1 MIPPICVKYKV
12 EHWIKIS
19 SAFYFAERMVRLVR
33 NTMNFVDLCRGEFG
47 RKVAYTGVDRITP
60 QNVVKVVSDTIG
72 IHNRN
77 RTLIDYLYRYMKGDQ
92 PILYRNKIVRPEVN
106 NRVVENHAF
115 ETVKFKAGQICG
127 EPIQYVCK
135 KKNADEK
142 INEQVDLLNDYLDE
156 ANADARNIQRAIY
169 QSATGTSYK
178 AILKEEDW
186 TKNGDLPPFRIF
198 IPYPGDCYIVYSHRN
213 GKPMLSV
220 QILKDEDEQQ
230 YYLCYSK
237 NQFFEIKNGKVTNY
251 GINGFGGIPI
261 VECPN
266 NHDRLSDVEIA
277 ITLFDA
283 INKYQSDRLN
293 GVEQFV
299 QAFMKFK
306 NCEIDENEFLKMVK
320 LGAISVKDTGNG
332 CQSDVELMTAEL
344 NQSESQVA
352 KDDIYNNMLIVEAMP
367 NRQSNSGGDT
377 GNAVYL
383 RNGWDF
389 AERDAKLVEAFTK
402 EAEKESAR
410 IILNIIRGTSN
421 DVNISTRDFD
431 VKITR
436 NPTDNMLVK
445 AQALDYLFKNKIHPL
460 IALITCGLFSDPQ
473 KVYEMSLPYLG
484 TIYPELADP
493 EAEMQKAQ
501 QLLDGKFQNPS
512 KTEPMANSSS
522 NEE

>member
-1 MIPPICVKYKV
+1 MGRN
-12 EHWIKIS
+12 KI
-19 SAFYFAERMVRLVR
+19 
-33 NTMNFVDLCRGEFG
+33 NFVDLCQGEFG
-47 RKVAYTGVDRITP
+47 RKIAYTGVDQITP
-60 QNVVKVVSDTIG
+60 QNVAQVLSDTIG

-77 RTLIDYLYRYMKGDQ
+77 RTLIDYLYRYYKGDQ
-92 PILYRNKIVRPEVN
+92 PILYREKLVRPEVN
-106 NRVVENHAF
+106 NKVVENHAL
-115 ETVKFKAGQICG
+115 ETVKFKAGQIYG

-135 KKNADEK
+135 KKKASEK
-142 INEQVDLLNDYLDE
+142 INEQVDRLNDYLDE
-156 ANADARNIQRAIY
+156 ANADARNIQLGIY
-169 QSATGTSYK
+169 QSAVGTAYK
-178 AILKEEDW
+178 AILREDEW
-186 TKNGDLPPFRIF
+186 TKDGDLPPFRIF
-198 IPYPGDCYIVYSHRN
+198 IPSPQDVYIVYSSVT
-213 GKPMLSV
+213 GKPVLSV
-220 QILKDEDEQQ
+220 QILKDENNQQ
-230 YYLCYSK
+230 YYQCYSSRQYFK
-237 NQFFEIKNGKVTNY
+237 IQNGAVTES

-261 VECPN
+261 IEYPN
-266 NHDRLSDVEIA
+266 NHDRLSDIEIA
-277 ITLFDA
+277 ITMYDA

-299 QAFMKFK
+299 QALMKFK
-306 NCEIDENEFLKMVK
+306 NCEIDEAEFVKMVK
-320 LGAISVKDTGNG
+320 LGAVSVKDVGNG
-332 CQSDVELMTAEL
+332 TQSDVDLMTAEL

-367 NRQSNSGGDT
+367 NRQSNTGGDT

-402 EAEKESAR
+402 ESEKASAR
-410 IILNIIRGTSN
+410 IILNIIRKTSM

-493 EAEMQKAQ
+493 NSELQKAQ
-501 QLLDGKFQNPS
+501 ELLGNFNPIS
-512 KTEPMANSSS
+512 LNKDVVKE
-522 NEE
+522 

>member
-1 MIPPICVKYKV
+1 MLFSCR
-12 EHWIKIS
+12 KIGGQ
-19 SAFYFAERMVRLVR
+19 AVGR
-33 NTMNFVDLCRGEFG
+33 NKINFIDLCHGEFG
-47 RKVAYTGVDRITP
+47 RKVAYTGVDQITP
-60 QNVVKVVSDTIG
+60 DNVLQVLSNTIG

-77 RTLIDYLYRYMKGDQ
+77 RAMIDYLYRYYKGDQ
-92 PILYRNKIVRPEVN
+92 PILYREKLVRPEVN
-106 NRVVENHAF
+106 NKVVENHAL
-115 ETVKFKAGQICG
+115 ETVKFKAGQIYG

-135 KKNADEK
+135 KKKASKETNA
-142 INEQVDLLNDYLDE
+142 QVDLLNDYLDE
-156 ANADARNIQRAIY
+156 ANADARNIQLGIY
-169 QSATGTSYK
+169 QSAVGTAYK
-178 AILKEEDW
+178 CILKNDDW
-186 TKNGDLPPFRIF
+186 TEGSDLPPFQIF
-198 IPYPGDCYIVYSHRN
+198 IPYPGDVYIIYSSRT
-213 GKPMLSV
+213 GRPIASV
-220 QILKDEDEQQ
+220 QILKDEDNEQ
-230 YYLCYSK
+230 YYLLFSSRQYFIV
-237 NQFFEIKNGKVTNY
+237 QNGQLKEF
-251 GINGFGGIPI
+251 GINGFDGIPI
-261 VECPN
+261 NEYPN
-266 NHDRLSDVEIA
+266 NPDRLSDIEIS
-277 ITLFDA
+277 ITAYDA

-299 QAFMKFK
+299 QALMKFK
-306 NCEIDENEFLKMVK
+306 NCEIDEAEFVKMVK
-320 LGAISVKDTGNG
+320 LGAVSVKDVGNG
-332 CQSDVELMTAEL
+332 TQSDVDLMTAEL

-367 NRQSNSGGDT
+367 NRQSNTGGDT

-402 EAEKESAR
+402 EAEKASVR
-410 IILNIIRGTSN
+410 IILNIIRKTSM

-493 EAEMQKAQ
+493 DSELQKAKD
-501 QLLDGKFQNPS
+501 LLNGFNKDVIS
-512 KTEPMANSSS
+512 E
-522 NEE
+522 

>member
-1 MIPPICVKYKV
+1 MGRN
-12 EHWIKIS
+12 KI
-19 SAFYFAERMVRLVR
+19 
-33 NTMNFVDLCRGEFG
+33 NFVDLCQGEFG
-47 RKVAYTGVDRITP
+47 RKIAYTGVDQITP
-60 QNVVKVVSDTIG
+60 QNVAQVLSDTIG

-77 RTLIDYLYRYMKGDQ
+77 RTLIDYLYRYYKGDQ
-92 PILYRNKIVRPEVN
+92 PILYREKLVRPEVN
-106 NRVVENHAF
+106 NKVVENHAL
-115 ETVKFKAGQICG
+115 ETVKFKAGQIYG

-135 KKNADEK
+135 KKKASEK
-142 INEQVDLLNDYLDE
+142 INEQVDRFNDYLDE
-156 ANADARNIQRAIY
+156 ANADARNIQLGIY
-169 QSATGTSYK
+169 QSAVGTAYK
-178 AILKEEDW
+178 AILREDEW
-186 TKNGDLPPFRIF
+186 TENGDLPPFRIF
-198 IPYPGDCYIVYSHRN
+198 IPSPQDVYIVYSN
-213 GKPMLSV
+213 ATGKPMLSV
-220 QILKDEDEQQ
+220 QILKDEDNQQ
-230 YYLCYSK
+230 YYQCYSSRQYFK
-237 NQFFEIKNGKVTNY
+237 IQNAVVTES

-261 VECPN
+261 VEYPN
-266 NHDRLSDVEIA
+266 NHDRLSDIEIA
-277 ITLFDA
+277 ITMYDA

-299 QAFMKFK
+299 QALMKFK
-306 NCEIDENEFLKMVK
+306 NCEIDESEFVKMIK
-320 LGAISVKDTGNG
+320 LGAVSVKDVGNG
-332 CQSDVELMTAEL
+332 TQSDVDLMTAEL

-367 NRQSNSGGDT
+367 NRQSNTGGDT

-389 AERDAKLVEAFTK
+389 AERDAKLVEAHTK
-402 EAEKESAR
+402 EAEKASAR
-410 IILNIIRGTSN
+410 IILNIIRKTSM

-493 EAEMQKAQ
+493 DSELQKAKD
-501 QLLDGKFQNPS
+501 LLNGFNKDVIS
-512 KTEPMANSSS
+512 E
-522 NEE
+522 

>member
-1 MIPPICVKYKV
+1 MGRN
-12 EHWIKIS
+12 KI
-19 SAFYFAERMVRLVR
+19 
-33 NTMNFVDLCRGEFG
+33 NFVDLCQGEFG
-47 RKVAYTGVDRITP
+47 RKIAYTGVDQITP
-60 QNVVKVVSDTIG
+60 QNVAQVLSDTIG

-77 RTLIDYLYRYMKGDQ
+77 RTLMDYLYRYYKGDQ
-92 PILYRNKIVRPEVN
+92 PILYREKLVRPEVN

-169 QSATGTSYK
+169 QSTTGTSYK
-178 AILKEEDW
+178 AILREDEW
-186 TKNGDLPPFRIF
+186 EKDGDLPPFRIF
-198 IPYPGDCYIVYSHRN
+198 IPSPQDVYIVYSSVT

-220 QILKDEDEQQ
+220 QILKDEDNQQ
-230 YYLCYSK
+230 YYQCYSSRQYFK
-237 NQFFEIKNGKVTNY
+237 IQNGAVTES

-261 VECPN
+261 IEYPN
-266 NHDRLSDVEIA
+266 NHDRLSDIEIA
-277 ITLFDA
+277 ITMYDA

-299 QAFMKFK
+299 QALMKFK
-306 NCEIDENEFLKMVK
+306 NCEIDEAEFVKMVK
-320 LGAISVKDTGNG
+320 LGAVSVKDVGNG
-332 CQSDVELMTAEL
+332 TQSDVDLMTAEL

-367 NRQSNSGGDT
+367 NRQSNTGGDT

-402 EAEKESAR
+402 EAEKASAR
-410 IILNIIRGTSN
+410 IILNIIRKTSM

-493 EAEMQKAQ
+493 DSELQKAQ
-501 QLLDGKFQNPS
+501 DLLNGFNKDVIS
-512 KTEPMANSSS
+512 E
-522 NEE
+522 

>member
-1 MIPPICVKYKV
+1 MG
-12 EHWIKIS
+12 
-19 SAFYFAERMVRLVR
+19 R
-33 NTMNFVDLCRGEFG
+33 NKSNFVDLCQGEFG
-47 RKVAYTGVDRITP
+47 RKIAYTGVDQITP
-60 QNVVKVVSDTIG
+60 QNVAQVLSDTIG

-77 RTLIDYLYRYMKGDQ
+77 RTLMDYLYRYYKGDQ
-92 PILYRNKIVRPEVN
+92 PILYREKLVRPEVN
-106 NRVVENHAF
+106 NKVVENHAL
-115 ETVKFKAGQICG
+115 ETVKFKAGQIYG

-135 KKNADEK
+135 KKKANEK
-142 INEQVDLLNDYLDE
+142 TNEQVDRLNDYLDE
-156 ANADARNIQRAIY
+156 ANADARNIQLGIY
-169 QSATGTSYK
+169 QSAVGTAYK
-178 AILKEEDW
+178 AILREDEW
-186 TKNGDLPPFRIF
+186 TKDGDLPPFRIF
-198 IPYPGDCYIVYSHRN
+198 IPSPQDVYIVYSSAT

-220 QILKDEDEQQ
+220 QILKDEDNQQ
-230 YYLCYSK
+230 YYQCYSSRQYFK
-237 NQFFEIKNGKVTNY
+237 IQNGAVTES

-261 VECPN
+261 IEYPN
-266 NHDRLSDVEIA
+266 NHDRLSDIEIA
-277 ITLFDA
+277 ITMYDA

-299 QAFMKFK
+299 QALMKFK
-306 NCEIDENEFLKMVK
+306 NCEIDKKGFKEMLE
-320 LGAISVKDTGNG
+320 LGAVSVKDAGAG
-332 CQSDVELMTAEL
+332 VQSDVDLMTAEL

-367 NRQSNSGGDT
+367 NRQSNTGGDT

-402 EAEKESAR
+402 EAEKASAR
-410 IILNIIRGTSN
+410 IILNIIRKTSM

-493 EAEMQKAQ
+493 DTELQKAQ
-501 QLLDGKFQNPS
+501 DLLKGFNKDVIS
-512 KTEPMANSSS
+512 E
-522 NEE
+522 

>member
-1 MIPPICVKYKV
+1 MGRN
-12 EHWIKIS
+12 KI
-19 SAFYFAERMVRLVR
+19 
-33 NTMNFVDLCRGEFG
+33 NFVDLCQGEFG
-47 RKVAYTGVDRITP
+47 RKIAYTGVDQITP
-60 QNVVKVVSDTIG
+60 QNVAQVLSDTIG

-77 RTLIDYLYRYMKGDQ
+77 RTLIDYLYRYYKGDQ
-92 PILYRNKIVRPEVN
+92 PILYREKLVRPEVN
-106 NRVVENHAF
+106 NKVVENHAL
-115 ETVKFKAGQICG
+115 ETVKFKAGQIYG

-135 KKNADEK
+135 KKKASEK
-142 INEQVDLLNDYLDE
+142 INEQVDRFNDYLDE
-156 ANADARNIQRAIY
+156 ANADARNIQLGIY
-169 QSATGTSYK
+169 QSAVGTAYK
-178 AILKEEDW
+178 AILREDEW
-186 TKNGDLPPFRIF
+186 TENGDLPPFRIF
-198 IPYPGDCYIVYSHRN
+198 IPSPQDVYIVYSSIT

-220 QILKDEDEQQ
+220 QILKDEDNQQ
-230 YYLCYSK
+230 YYQCYSSRQYFK
-237 NQFFEIKNGKVTNY
+237 IQNGAVTES

-261 VECPN
+261 IEYPN
-266 NHDRLSDVEIA
+266 NHDRLSDIEIA
-277 ITLFDA
+277 ITMYDA

-299 QAFMKFK
+299 QALMKFK
-306 NCEIDENEFLKMVK
+306 NCEIDESEFVKMIK
-320 LGAISVKDTGNG
+320 LGAVSVKDVGNG
-332 CQSDVELMTAEL
+332 TQSDVDLMTAEL

-367 NRQSNSGGDT
+367 NRQSNTGGDT

-402 EAEKESAR
+402 EAEKASAR
-410 IILNIIRGTSN
+410 IILNIIQKTSM

-493 EAEMQKAQ
+493 DSELQKAQ
-501 QLLDGKFQNPS
+501 DLLNGFNKDVIS
-512 KTEPMANSSS
+512 E
-522 NEE
+522 

>member
-1 MIPPICVKYKV
+1 MGRN
-12 EHWIKIS
+12 KI
-19 SAFYFAERMVRLVR
+19 
-33 NTMNFVDLCRGEFG
+33 NFVDLCQGEFG
-47 RKVAYTGVDRITP
+47 RKIAYTGVDQITP
-60 QNVVKVVSDTIG
+60 QNVAQVLSDTIG

-77 RTLIDYLYRYMKGDQ
+77 RTLIDYLYRYYKGDQ
-92 PILYRNKIVRPEVN
+92 PILYREKLVRPEVN
-106 NRVVENHAF
+106 NKVVENHAL
-115 ETVKFKAGQICG
+115 ETVKFKAGQIYG

-135 KKNADEK
+135 KKKASEK
-142 INEQVDLLNDYLDE
+142 INEQVDRLNDYLDE
-156 ANADARNIQRAIY
+156 ANADARNIQLGIY
-169 QSATGTSYK
+169 QSAVGTAYK
-178 AILKEEDW
+178 AILREDEW
-186 TKNGDLPPFRIF
+186 TKDGDLPPFRIF
-198 IPYPGDCYIVYSHRN
+198 IPSPQDVYIVYSSVT
-213 GKPMLSV
+213 GKPVLSV
-220 QILKDEDEQQ
+220 QILKDEDNQQ
-230 YYLCYSK
+230 YYQCYSSRQYFK
-237 NQFFEIKNGKVTNY
+237 IQNGAVTES

-261 VECPN
+261 IEYPN
-266 NHDRLSDVEIA
+266 NHDRLSDIEIA
-277 ITLFDA
+277 ITMYDA

-299 QAFMKFK
+299 QALMKFK
-306 NCEIDENEFLKMVK
+306 NCEIDEAEFVKMVK
-320 LGAISVKDTGNG
+320 LGAVSVKDVGNG
-332 CQSDVELMTAEL
+332 TQSDVDLMTAEL

-367 NRQSNSGGDT
+367 NRQSNTGGDT

-402 EAEKESAR
+402 ESEKASAR
-410 IILNIIRGTSN
+410 IILNIIRKTSM

-493 EAEMQKAQ
+493 DSELQKAQ
-501 QLLDGKFQNPS
+501 DLLNGFNFNKDVIA
-512 KTEPMANSSS
+512 E
-522 NEE
+522 

>member
-1 MIPPICVKYKV
+1 MGRN
-12 EHWIKIS
+12 KI
-19 SAFYFAERMVRLVR
+19 
-33 NTMNFVDLCRGEFG
+33 NFVDLCQGEFG
-47 RKVAYTGVDRITP
+47 RKIAYTGVDQITP
-60 QNVVKVVSDTIG
+60 QNVAQVLSDTIG

-77 RTLIDYLYRYMKGDQ
+77 RTLIDYLYRYYKGDQ
-92 PILYRNKIVRPEVN
+92 PILYREKLVRPEVN
-106 NRVVENHAF
+106 NKVVENHAL
-115 ETVKFKAGQICG
+115 ETVKFKAGQIYG

-135 KKNADEK
+135 KKKASKK
-142 INEQVDLLNDYLDE
+142 INEQVDRLNDYLDE
-156 ANADARNIQRAIY
+156 ANADARNIQLGIY
-169 QSATGTSYK
+169 QSAVGTAYK
-178 AILKEEDW
+178 AILREDEW
-186 TKNGDLPPFRIF
+186 TKDGDLPPFRIF
-198 IPYPGDCYIVYSHRN
+198 IPSPQDVYIVYSSVT
-213 GKPMLSV
+213 GKPVLSV
-220 QILKDEDEQQ
+220 QILKDENNQQ
-230 YYLCYSK
+230 YYQCYSSRQYFK
-237 NQFFEIKNGKVTNY
+237 IQNGAVTES

-261 VECPN
+261 IEYPN
-266 NHDRLSDVEIA
+266 NHDRLSDIEIA
-277 ITLFDA
+277 ITMYDA

-299 QAFMKFK
+299 QALMKFK
-306 NCEIDENEFLKMVK
+306 NCEIDEAEFVKMVK
-320 LGAISVKDTGNG
+320 LGAVSVKDVGNG
-332 CQSDVELMTAEL
+332 TQSDVDLMTAEL

-367 NRQSNSGGDT
+367 NRQSNTGGDT

-402 EAEKESAR
+402 ESEKASAR
-410 IILNIIRGTSN
+410 IILNIIRKTSM

-493 EAEMQKAQ
+493 NSELQKAQ
-501 QLLDGKFQNPS
+501 ELLGNFNPIS
-512 KTEPMANSSS
+512 LNKDVVKE
-522 NEE
+522 

>member
-1 MIPPICVKYKV
+1 MG
-12 EHWIKIS
+12 
-19 SAFYFAERMVRLVR
+19 R
-33 NTMNFVDLCRGEFG
+33 NKSNFVDLCQGDFG
-47 RKVAYTGVDRITP
+47 RKTAYTGVAQITTE
-60 QNVVKVVSDTIG
+60 NVAQVLSDTIG
-72 IHNRN
+72 THNRN
-77 RTLIDYLYRYMKGDQ
+77 RMMINYLYRYYKGDQ
-92 PILYRNKIVRPEVN
+92 PILYREKLVRPEVN
-106 NRVVENHAF
+106 NRVVENHAL
-115 ETVKFKAGQICG
+115 EVVKFKAGQIYG

-135 KKNADEK
+135 KKKADKK

-156 ANADARNIQRAIY
+156 ANADARNIQLGIY
-169 QSATGTSYK
+169 QSAVGTAYK
-178 AILKEEDW
+178 AILREDDW
-186 TKNGDLPPFRIF
+186 TKDRDLPPFRIF
-198 IPYPGDCYIVYSHRN
+198 IPYPGDVYIVYSRN
-213 GKPMLSV
+213 TGKAMLSV
-220 QILKDEDEQQ
+220 QILKDEENQQ
-230 YYLCYSK
+230 YYLCYSS
-237 NQFFEIKNGKVTNY
+237 NQYFKIKNGQVTVS

-261 VECPN
+261 IEYPN

-277 ITLFDA
+277 ITAFDA

-306 NCEIDENEFLKMVK
+306 NCEVDENEFLKMVK
-320 LGAISVKDTGNG
+320 LGAISVKDAGNG
-332 CQSDVELMTAEL
+332 VQSDVDLMTAEL

-367 NRQSNSGGDT
+367 NRQSNTGGDT

-402 EAEKESAR
+402 EAEKASVR
-410 IILNIIRGTSN
+410 IILNIIRKTSN
-421 DVNISTRDFD
+421 DVKISTRDFD

-484 TIYPELADP
+484 TVYPELANPD
-493 EAEMQKAQ
+493 AEMKKAQ
-501 QLLDGKFQNPS
+501 ELIKDFSQKSIQNQS
-512 KTEPMANSSS
+512 ATISSTG
-522 NEE
+522 EE

>member
-1 MIPPICVKYKV
+1 MGRN
-12 EHWIKIS
+12 KI
-19 SAFYFAERMVRLVR
+19 
-33 NTMNFVDLCRGEFG
+33 NFVDLCQGEFG
-47 RKVAYTGVDRITP
+47 RKIAYTGVDQITP
-60 QNVVKVVSDTIG
+60 QNVAQVLSDTIG

-77 RTLIDYLYRYMKGDQ
+77 RTLMDYLYRYYKGDQ
-92 PILYRNKIVRPEVN
+92 PILYREKLVRPEVN
-106 NRVVENHAF
+106 NKVVENHAL
-115 ETVKFKAGQICG
+115 ETVKFKAGQIYG

-135 KKNADEK
+135 KKKASEET
-142 INEQVDLLNDYLDE
+142 NEQVDRLNDYLDE
-156 ANADARNIQRAIY
+156 ANADARNIQLGIY
-169 QSATGTSYK
+169 QSAVGTAYK
-178 AILKEEDW
+178 AILKEDEW
-186 TKNGDLPPFRIF
+186 TKDGDLPPFRIF
-198 IPYPGDCYIVYSHRN
+198 IPSPQDVYIVYSSVT

-220 QILKDEDEQQ
+220 QILKDEDNQQ
-230 YYLCYSK
+230 YYQCYSSRQYFK
-237 NQFFEIKNGKVTNY
+237 IQNGSVTES

-261 VECPN
+261 IEYPN
-266 NHDRLSDVEIA
+266 NHDRLSDIEIA
-277 ITLFDA
+277 ITMYDA

-299 QAFMKFK
+299 QALMKFK
-306 NCEIDENEFLKMVK
+306 NCEIDEAEFVKMVK
-320 LGAISVKDTGNG
+320 LGAVSVKDVGNG
-332 CQSDVELMTAEL
+332 TQSDVDLMTAEL

-367 NRQSNSGGDT
+367 NRQSNTGGDT

-389 AERDAKLVEAFTK
+389 SERDAKLVEAFTK
-402 EAEKESAR
+402 EAEKASAR
-410 IILNIIRGTSN
+410 IILNIIRKTSM

-493 EAEMQKAQ
+493 DTELQKAQ
-501 QLLDGKFQNPS
+501 DLLKGFNQNTVNLS
-512 KTEPMANSSS
+512 KDVVTE
-522 NEE
+522 

>member
-1 MIPPICVKYKV
+1 MGRN
-12 EHWIKIS
+12 KI
-19 SAFYFAERMVRLVR
+19 
-33 NTMNFVDLCRGEFG
+33 NFVDLCQGEFG
-47 RKVAYTGVDRITP
+47 RKIAYTGVDQITP
-60 QNVVKVVSDTIG
+60 QNVAQVLSDTIG

-77 RTLIDYLYRYMKGDQ
+77 RTLMDYLYRYYKGDQ
-92 PILYRNKIVRPEVN
+92 PILYREKLVRPEVN
-106 NRVVENHAF
+106 NKVVENHAL
-115 ETVKFKAGQICG
+115 ETVKFKAGQIYG

-135 KKNADEK
+135 KKKASEET
-142 INEQVDLLNDYLDE
+142 NEQVDRLNDYLDE
-156 ANADARNIQRAIY
+156 ANADARNIQLGIY
-169 QSATGTSYK
+169 QSAVGTAYK
-178 AILKEEDW
+178 AILREDEW
-186 TKNGDLPPFRIF
+186 TKDGDLPPFRIF
-198 IPYPGDCYIVYSHRN
+198 IPSPQDVYIVYSSVT

-220 QILKDEDEQQ
+220 QILKDDDNQQ
-230 YYLCYSK
+230 YYQCYSSRQYFK
-237 NQFFEIKNGKVTNY
+237 IQNGAVTES

-261 VECPN
+261 IEYPN
-266 NHDRLSDVEIA
+266 NHDRLSDIEIA
-277 ITLFDA
+277 ITMYDA

-299 QAFMKFK
+299 QALMKFK
-306 NCEIDENEFLKMVK
+306 NCEIDEAEFVKMVK
-320 LGAISVKDTGNG
+320 LGAVSVKDVGNG
-332 CQSDVELMTAEL
+332 TQSDVDLMTAEL

-367 NRQSNSGGDT
+367 NRQSNTGGDT

-402 EAEKESAR
+402 EAEKASAR
-410 IILNIIRGTSN
+410 IILNIIRKTSM

-493 EAEMQKAQ
+493 DTELQKAQ
-501 QLLDGKFQNPS
+501 DLLKGFNQNTVNLR
-512 KTEPMANSSS
+512 KDVITE
-522 NEE
+522 

>member
-1 MIPPICVKYKV
+1 MGRN
-12 EHWIKIS
+12 KI
-19 SAFYFAERMVRLVR
+19 
-33 NTMNFVDLCRGEFG
+33 NFVDLCQGEFG
-47 RKVAYTGVDRITP
+47 RKIAYTGVDQITP
-60 QNVVKVVSDTIG
+60 QNVAQVHSDTIG

-77 RTLIDYLYRYMKGDQ
+77 RTLMDYLYRYYKGDQ
-92 PILYRNKIVRPEVN
+92 PILYREKLVRPEVN
-106 NRVVENHAF
+106 NKVVENHAL
-115 ETVKFKAGQICG
+115 ETVKFKAGQIYG

-135 KKNADEK
+135 KKKASKET
-142 INEQVDLLNDYLDE
+142 NEQVDRLNDYLDE
-156 ANADARNIQRAIY
+156 ANADARNIQLGIY
-169 QSATGTSYK
+169 QSAVGTAYK
-178 AILKEEDW
+178 AILREDEW
-186 TKNGDLPPFRIF
+186 TKDGDLPPFRIF
-198 IPYPGDCYIVYSHRN
+198 IPSPQDVYIVYSSVT

-220 QILKDEDEQQ
+220 QILKDENNQQ
-230 YYLCYSK
+230 YYQCYSSRQYFK
-237 NQFFEIKNGKVTNY
+237 IQNGEVTES

-261 VECPN
+261 IEYPN
-266 NHDRLSDVEIA
+266 NHDRLSDIEIA
-277 ITLFDA
+277 ITMYDA

-299 QAFMKFK
+299 QALMKFK
-306 NCEIDENEFLKMVK
+306 NCEIDETEFVKMIK
-320 LGAISVKDTGNG
+320 LGAVSVKDVGNG
-332 CQSDVELMTAEL
+332 TQSDVDLMTAEL

-367 NRQSNSGGDT
+367 NRQSNTGGDT

-402 EAEKESAR
+402 EAEKASAR
-410 IILNIIRGTSN
+410 IILNIIRKTSM

-493 EAEMQKAQ
+493 DSELQKAQ
-501 QLLDGKFQNPS
+501 DLLNGFNKDVIS
-512 KTEPMANSSS
+512 E
-522 NEE
+522 

>member
-1 MIPPICVKYKV
+1 MGRN
-12 EHWIKIS
+12 KI
-19 SAFYFAERMVRLVR
+19 
-33 NTMNFVDLCRGEFG
+33 NFVDLCQGEFG
-47 RKVAYTGVDRITP
+47 RETAYTGVDQITP
-60 QNVVKVVSDTIG
+60 QNVAQVLSDTIG

-77 RTLIDYLYRYMKGDQ
+77 RTLMDYLYRYYKGDQ
-92 PILYRNKIVRPEVN
+92 PILYREKLVRPEVN
-106 NRVVENHAF
+106 NKVVENHAL
-115 ETVKFKAGQICG
+115 ETVKFKAGQIHG

-135 KKNADEK
+135 KKKASEET
-142 INEQVDLLNDYLDE
+142 NEQVDRLNDYLDE
-156 ANADARNIQRAIY
+156 ANADARNIQLGIY
-169 QSATGTSYK
+169 QSAVGTAYK
-178 AILKEEDW
+178 AILREDEW
-186 TKNGDLPPFRIF
+186 TKDGDLPPFRIF
-198 IPYPGDCYIVYSHRN
+198 IPSPQDVYIVYSSVT
-213 GKPMLSV
+213 GKPVLSV
-220 QILKDEDEQQ
+220 QILKDEDNQQ
-230 YYLCYSK
+230 YYQCYSSRQYFK
-237 NQFFEIKNGKVTNY
+237 IQNGAVTES

-261 VECPN
+261 IEYPN
-266 NHDRLSDVEIA
+266 NHDRLSDIEIA
-277 ITLFDA
+277 ITMYDA

-299 QAFMKFK
+299 QALMKFK
-306 NCEIDENEFLKMVK
+306 NCEIDEAEFVKMIK
-320 LGAISVKDTGNG
+320 LGAVSVKDVGNG
-332 CQSDVELMTAEL
+332 TQSDVDLMTAEL

-367 NRQSNSGGDT
+367 NRQGNTGGDT

-402 EAEKESAR
+402 EAEKASAR
-410 IILNIIRGTSN
+410 IILNIIRKTSM

-493 EAEMQKAQ
+493 DSELQKAKD
-501 QLLDGKFQNPS
+501 LLNGFNKDVIS
-512 KTEPMANSSS
+512 E
-522 NEE
+522 

>member
-1 MIPPICVKYKV
+1 
-12 EHWIKIS
+12 
-19 SAFYFAERMVRLVR
+19 MVR
-33 NTMNFVDLCRGEFG
+33 NKINFVDLCQGEFG
-47 RKVAYTGVDRITP
+47 RKIAYTGVDQITP
-60 QNVVKVVSDTIG
+60 QNVAQVHSDTIG

-77 RTLIDYLYRYMKGDQ
+77 RTLMDYLYRYYKGDQ
-92 PILYRNKIVRPEVN
+92 PILYREKLVRPEVN
-106 NRVVENHAF
+106 NKVVENHAL
-115 ETVKFKAGQICG
+115 ETVKFKAGQIYG

-135 KKNADEK
+135 KKKASKET
-142 INEQVDLLNDYLDE
+142 NEQVDRLNDYLDE
-156 ANADARNIQRAIY
+156 ANADARNIQLGIY
-169 QSATGTSYK
+169 QSAVGTAYK
-178 AILKEEDW
+178 AILREDEW
-186 TKNGDLPPFRIF
+186 TKDGDLPPFRIF
-198 IPYPGDCYIVYSHRN
+198 IPSPQDVYIVYSSVT

-220 QILKDEDEQQ
+220 QILKDEDNQQ
-230 YYLCYSK
+230 YYQCYSSRQYFK
-237 NQFFEIKNGKVTNY
+237 IQNGAVTES

-261 VECPN
+261 IEYPN
-266 NHDRLSDVEIA
+266 NHDRLSDIEIA
-277 ITLFDA
+277 ITMYDA

-299 QAFMKFK
+299 QALMKFK
-306 NCEIDENEFLKMVK
+306 NCEIDEAEFVKMVK
-320 LGAISVKDTGNG
+320 LGAVSVKDVGNG
-332 CQSDVELMTAEL
+332 TQSDVDLMTAEL

-367 NRQSNSGGDT
+367 NRQSNTGGDT

-402 EAEKESAR
+402 EAEKASAR
-410 IILNIIRGTSN
+410 IILNIIRKTSM

-493 EAEMQKAQ
+493 DTELQKAQ
-501 QLLDGKFQNPS
+501 DLLKGFNQNTANLS
-512 KTEPMANSSS
+512 KDVVTE
-522 NEE
+522 

>member
-1 MIPPICVKYKV
+1 MG
-12 EHWIKIS
+12 
-19 SAFYFAERMVRLVR
+19 R
-33 NTMNFVDLCRGEFG
+33 NKRNFVDLCQGELG
-47 RKVAYTGVDRITP
+47 RKIAYTGVDQITP
-60 QNVVKVVSDTIG
+60 QNVAQVLSDTIG

-77 RTLIDYLYRYMKGDQ
+77 RTLIDYLYRYYKGDQ
-92 PILYRNKIVRPEVN
+92 PILYREKLVRPEVN
-106 NRVVENHAF
+106 NKVVENHAL
-115 ETVKFKAGQICG
+115 ETVKFKAGQIYG

-135 KKNADEK
+135 KKKASEK
-142 INEQVDLLNDYLDE
+142 INEQVDRFNDYLDE
-156 ANADARNIQRAIY
+156 ANADARNIQLGIY
-169 QSATGTSYK
+169 QSAVGTAYK
-178 AILKEEDW
+178 AILREDEW
-186 TKNGDLPPFRIF
+186 TENGDLPPFRIF
-198 IPYPGDCYIVYSHRN
+198 IPSPQDVYIVYSSIT

-220 QILKDEDEQQ
+220 QILKDEDNQQ
-230 YYLCYSK
+230 YYQCYSSRQYFK
-237 NQFFEIKNGKVTNY
+237 IQNGAVTES

-261 VECPN
+261 IEYPN
-266 NHDRLSDVEIA
+266 NHDRLSDIEIA
-277 ITLFDA
+277 ITMYDA

-299 QAFMKFK
+299 QALMKFK
-306 NCEIDENEFLKMVK
+306 NCEIDESEFVKMIK
-320 LGAISVKDTGNG
+320 LGAVSVKDVGNG
-332 CQSDVELMTAEL
+332 TQSDVDLMTAEL

-367 NRQSNSGGDT
+367 NRQSNTGGDT

-402 EAEKESAR
+402 EAEKASAR
-410 IILNIIRGTSN
+410 IILNIIRKTSM

-493 EAEMQKAQ
+493 DSELQKAKD
-501 QLLDGKFQNPS
+501 LLNGFNKDVIS
-512 KTEPMANSSS
+512 E
-522 NEE
+522 

>member
-1 MIPPICVKYKV
+1 MGRN
-12 EHWIKIS
+12 KI
-19 SAFYFAERMVRLVR
+19 
-33 NTMNFVDLCRGEFG
+33 NFVDLCQGEFG
-47 RKVAYTGVDRITP
+47 RKIAYTGVDQITP
-60 QNVVKVVSDTIG
+60 QNVAQVLFDTIG

-77 RTLIDYLYRYMKGDQ
+77 RTLMDYLYRYYKGDQ
-92 PILYRNKIVRPEVN
+92 PILYREKLVRPEVN
-106 NRVVENHAF
+106 NKVVENHAL
-115 ETVKFKAGQICG
+115 ETVKFKAGQIYG

-135 KKNADEK
+135 KKKANKET
-142 INEQVDLLNDYLDE
+142 NEQVDLLNDYLDE
-156 ANADARNIQRAIY
+156 ANADARNIQLGIY
-169 QSATGTSYK
+169 QSAVGTAYK
-178 AILKEEDW
+178 AILREEEW
-186 TKNGDLPPFRIF
+186 TEGSDFPPFRIF
-198 IPYPGDCYIVYSHRN
+198 IPCPWDVYIVYSSGN

-220 QILKDEDEQQ
+220 QILKDEDNQQ
-230 YYLCYSK
+230 YYLCYSSK
-237 NQFFEIKNGKVTNY
+237 QYFKIQNGKIINS
-251 GINGFGGIPI
+251 GINGFDGIPI
-261 VECPN
+261 IEYPN
-266 NHDRLSDVEIA
+266 NHDRLSDIEIA
-277 ITLFDA
+277 ITMYDA

-299 QAFMKFK
+299 QALMKFK
-306 NCEIDENEFLKMVK
+306 NCEIDESEFVKMIK
-320 LGAISVKDTGNG
+320 LGAVSVKDVGNG
-332 CQSDVELMTAEL
+332 TQSDVDLMTAEL

-367 NRQSNSGGDT
+367 NRQSNTGGDT

-402 EAEKESAR
+402 EAEKASAR
-410 IILNIIRGTSN
+410 IILNIIRKTSN
-421 DVNISTRDFD
+421 DVKISTRDFD

-493 EAEMQKAQ
+493 DTEMQRAQ
-501 QLLDGKFQNPS
+501 DLLKGFNQNTPTVTQTV
-512 KTEPMANSSS
+512 KE
-522 NEE
+522 

>member
-1 MIPPICVKYKV
+1 MGRN
-12 EHWIKIS
+12 KI
-19 SAFYFAERMVRLVR
+19 
-33 NTMNFVDLCRGEFG
+33 NFVDLCQGEFG
-47 RKVAYTGVDRITP
+47 RKIAYTGVDQITP
-60 QNVVKVVSDTIG
+60 QNVAQVLSDTIG

-77 RTLIDYLYRYMKGDQ
+77 RTLMDYLYRYYKGDQ
-92 PILYRNKIVRPEVN
+92 PILYREKLVRPEVN
-106 NRVVENHAF
+106 NKVVENHAL
-115 ETVKFKAGQICG
+115 ETVKFKAGQIYG

-135 KKNADEK
+135 KKKASEET
-142 INEQVDLLNDYLDE
+142 NEQVDRLNDYLDE
-156 ANADARNIQRAIY
+156 ANADARNIQLGIY
-169 QSATGTSYK
+169 QSAVGTAYK
-178 AILKEEDW
+178 AILREDEW
-186 TKNGDLPPFRIF
+186 TKDGDLPPFRIF
-198 IPYPGDCYIVYSHRN
+198 IPSPQDVYIVYSSVT

-220 QILKDEDEQQ
+220 QILKDENNQQ
-230 YYLCYSK
+230 YYQCYSSRQYFK
-237 NQFFEIKNGKVTNY
+237 IQNGEVTES

-261 VECPN
+261 IEYPN
-266 NHDRLSDVEIA
+266 NHDRLSDIEIA
-277 ITLFDA
+277 ITMYDA

-299 QAFMKFK
+299 QALMKFK
-306 NCEIDENEFLKMVK
+306 NCEIDEAEFVKMIK
-320 LGAISVKDTGNG
+320 LGAVSVKDVGNG
-332 CQSDVELMTAEL
+332 TQSDVDLMTAEL

-367 NRQSNSGGDT
+367 NRQSNTGGDT

-402 EAEKESAR
+402 EAEKASAR
-410 IILNIIRGTSN
+410 IILNIIRKTSM

-493 EAEMQKAQ
+493 DTELQKAQ
-501 QLLDGKFQNPS
+501 DLLKGINQSAVNLS
-512 KTEPMANSSS
+512 KDVVTE
-522 NEE
+522 

>member
-1 MIPPICVKYKV
+1 MG
-12 EHWIKIS
+12 
-19 SAFYFAERMVRLVR
+19 R
-33 NTMNFVDLCRGEFG
+33 NKTNFVDLCQGEFG
-47 RKVAYTGVDRITP
+47 RKIAYTGVDQITP
-60 QNVVKVVSDTIG
+60 QNVAQVLSDTIG

-77 RTLIDYLYRYMKGDQ
+77 RTLMDYLYRYYKGDQ
-92 PILYRNKIVRPEVN
+92 PILYREKLVRPEVN
-106 NRVVENHAF
+106 NKVVENHAL
-115 ETVKFKAGQICG
+115 ETVKFKAGQIYG

-135 KKNADEK
+135 KKKASEQT
-142 INEQVDLLNDYLDE
+142 NEQVDRLNDYLDE
-156 ANADARNIQRAIY
+156 ANADARNIQLGIY
-169 QSATGTSYK
+169 QSAVGTAYK
-178 AILKEEDW
+178 AILREDEW
-186 TKNGDLPPFRIF
+186 TENGDLPPFRIF
-198 IPYPGDCYIVYSHRN
+198 IPSPQDVYIVYSSIT
-213 GKPMLSV
+213 GKPVLSV
-220 QILKDEDEQQ
+220 QILKDEDNQQ
-230 YYLCYSK
+230 YYQCYSSRQYFK
-237 NQFFEIKNGKVTNY
+237 IQNGAVTES

-261 VECPN
+261 IEYPN
-266 NHDRLSDVEIA
+266 NHDRLSDIEIA
-277 ITLFDA
+277 ITMYDA

-299 QAFMKFK
+299 QALMKFK
-306 NCEIDENEFLKMVK
+306 NCEIDETEFVKMVK
-320 LGAISVKDTGNG
+320 LGAVSVKDVGNG
-332 CQSDVELMTAEL
+332 TQSDVDLMTAEL

-367 NRQSNSGGDT
+367 NRQSNTGGDT

-402 EAEKESAR
+402 EAEKASAR
-410 IILNIIRGTSN
+410 IILNIIRKTSM

-493 EAEMQKAQ
+493 DSELQKAKD
-501 QLLDGKFQNPS
+501 LLNGFNKDVIS
-512 KTEPMANSSS
+512 E
-522 NEE
+522 

>member
-1 MIPPICVKYKV
+1 MGRN
-12 EHWIKIS
+12 KI
-19 SAFYFAERMVRLVR
+19 
-33 NTMNFVDLCRGEFG
+33 NFVDLCQGEFG
-47 RKVAYTGVDRITP
+47 RKIAYTGVDQITP
-60 QNVVKVVSDTIG
+60 QNVAQDLSDTIG

-77 RTLIDYLYRYMKGDQ
+77 RTLIDYLYRYYKGDQ
-92 PILYRNKIVRPEVN
+92 PILYREKLVRPEVN
-106 NRVVENHAF
+106 NKVVENHAL
-115 ETVKFKAGQICG
+115 ETVKFKAGQIYG

-135 KKNADEK
+135 KKKASEK
-142 INEQVDLLNDYLDE
+142 INEQVDRFNDYLDE
-156 ANADARNIQRAIY
+156 ANADARNIQLGIY
-169 QSATGTSYK
+169 QSAVGTAYK
-178 AILKEEDW
+178 AILREDEW
-186 TKNGDLPPFRIF
+186 TENGDLPPFRIF
-198 IPYPGDCYIVYSHRN
+198 IPSPQDVYIVYSSIT

-220 QILKDEDEQQ
+220 QILKDEDNQQ
-230 YYLCYSK
+230 YYQCYSSRQYFK
-237 NQFFEIKNGKVTNY
+237 IQNGAVTES

-261 VECPN
+261 IEYPN
-266 NHDRLSDVEIA
+266 NHDRLSDIEIA
-277 ITLFDA
+277 ITMYDA

-299 QAFMKFK
+299 QALMKFK
-306 NCEIDENEFLKMVK
+306 NCEIDESEFVKMIK
-320 LGAISVKDTGNG
+320 LGAVSVKDVGNG
-332 CQSDVELMTAEL
+332 TQSDVDLMTAEL

-367 NRQSNSGGDT
+367 NRQSNTGGDT

-402 EAEKESAR
+402 EAEKASAR
-410 IILNIIRGTSN
+410 IILNIIRKTSM

-445 AQALDYLFKNKIHPL
+445 AQTLDYLFKNKIHPL

-493 EAEMQKAQ
+493 DSELQKAKD
-501 QLLDGKFQNPS
+501 LLNGFNKDVIS
-512 KTEPMANSSS
+512 E
-522 NEE
+522 

>member
-1 MIPPICVKYKV
+1 MGRN
-12 EHWIKIS
+12 KI
-19 SAFYFAERMVRLVR
+19 
-33 NTMNFVDLCRGEFG
+33 NFVDLCQGEFG
-47 RKVAYTGVDRITP
+47 RKIAYTGVDQITP
-60 QNVVKVVSDTIG
+60 QNVAQVLFDTIG

-77 RTLIDYLYRYMKGDQ
+77 RTLMDYLYRYYKGDQ
-92 PILYRNKIVRPEVN
+92 PILYREKLVRPEVN
-106 NRVVENHAF
+106 NKVVENHAL
-115 ETVKFKAGQICG
+115 ETVKFKAGQIYG

-135 KKNADEK
+135 KKKASKET
-142 INEQVDLLNDYLDE
+142 NEQVDRLNDYLDE
-156 ANADARNIQRAIY
+156 ANADARNIQLGIY
-169 QSATGTSYK
+169 QSAVGTAYK
-178 AILKEEDW
+178 AILREDEW
-186 TKNGDLPPFRIF
+186 TKDGDLPPFRIF
-198 IPYPGDCYIVYSHRN
+198 IPSPQDVYIVYSSVT

-220 QILKDEDEQQ
+220 QILKDDDNQQ
-230 YYLCYSK
+230 YYQCYSSRQYFK
-237 NQFFEIKNGKVTNY
+237 IQNGAVTES

-261 VECPN
+261 IEYPN
-266 NHDRLSDVEIA
+266 NHDRLSDIEIA
-277 ITLFDA
+277 ITMYDA

-299 QAFMKFK
+299 QALMKFK
-306 NCEIDENEFLKMVK
+306 NCEIDEQEFVKMVK
-320 LGAISVKDTGNG
+320 LGAVSVKDVGNG
-332 CQSDVELMTAEL
+332 TQSDVDLMTAEL

-367 NRQSNSGGDT
+367 NRQSNTGGDT

-402 EAEKESAR
+402 EAEKASAR
-410 IILNIIRGTSN
+410 IILNIIRKTSM

-493 EAEMQKAQ
+493 DTELQKAQ
-501 QLLDGKFQNPS
+501 DLLNGFNKDVIS
-512 KTEPMANSSS
+512 E
-522 NEE
+522 

>member
-1 MIPPICVKYKV
+1 MG
-12 EHWIKIS
+12 
-19 SAFYFAERMVRLVR
+19 R
-33 NTMNFVDLCRGEFG
+33 NKSNFVDLCQGEFG
-47 RKVAYTGVDRITP
+47 RKTAYTGVDQITP
-60 QNVVKVVSDTIG
+60 QNVAQILSDTIG

-77 RTLIDYLYRYMKGDQ
+77 RTLMDYLCRYYKGDQ
-92 PILYRNKIVRPEVN
+92 PILYREKLVRPEVN
-106 NRVVENHAF
+106 NKVVENHAL
-115 ETVKFKAGQICG
+115 ETVKFKAGQIYG

-135 KKNADEK
+135 KKKASEET
-142 INEQVDLLNDYLDE
+142 NEQVDRLNDYLDE
-156 ANADARNIQRAIY
+156 ANADARNIQLGIY
-169 QSATGTSYK
+169 QSAVGTAYK
-178 AILKEEDW
+178 AILREDEW
-186 TKNGDLPPFRIF
+186 TENGDLPPFRIF
-198 IPYPGDCYIVYSHRN
+198 IPSPQDVYIVYSSVT

-220 QILKDEDEQQ
+220 QILKDEDNQQ
-230 YYLCYSK
+230 YYQCYSSRQYFK
-237 NQFFEIKNGKVTNY
+237 IQNGAVTES
-251 GINGFGGIPI
+251 GINGFDGIPI
-261 VECPN
+261 IEYPN
-266 NHDRLSDVEIA
+266 NHDRLSDIEIA
-277 ITLFDA
+277 ITMYDA

-299 QAFMKFK
+299 QALMKFK
-306 NCEIDENEFLKMVK
+306 NCEIDEAEFVKMIK
-320 LGAISVKDTGNG
+320 LGAVSVKDVGNG
-332 CQSDVELMTAEL
+332 TQSDVDLMTAEL

-367 NRQSNSGGDT
+367 NRQSNTGGDT

-402 EAEKESAR
+402 EAEKASAR
-410 IILNIIRGTSN
+410 IILNIIRKTSM

-493 EAEMQKAQ
+493 DSELQKAQ
-501 QLLDGKFQNPS
+501 DLLNGFNQNAVNLS
-512 KTEPMANSSS
+512 KDVVTE
-522 NEE
+522 

>member
-1 MIPPICVKYKV
+1 MGRN
-12 EHWIKIS
+12 KI
-19 SAFYFAERMVRLVR
+19 
-33 NTMNFVDLCRGEFG
+33 NFVDLCQGEFG
-47 RKVAYTGVDRITP
+47 RKIAYTGVDQITP
-60 QNVVKVVSDTIG
+60 QNVAQVLSDTIG

-77 RTLIDYLYRYMKGDQ
+77 RTLMDYLYRYYKGDQ
-92 PILYRNKIVRPEVN
+92 PILYREKLVRPEVN
-106 NRVVENHAF
+106 NKVVENHAL
-115 ETVKFKAGQICG
+115 ETVKFKAGQIYG

-135 KKNADEK
+135 KKKANEK
-142 INEQVDLLNDYLDE
+142 TNEQVDRLNDYLDE
-156 ANADARNIQRAIY
+156 ANADARNIQLGIY
-169 QSATGTSYK
+169 QSAVGTAYK
-178 AILKEEDW
+178 AILREDEW
-186 TKNGDLPPFRIF
+186 TKDGDLPPFRIF
-198 IPYPGDCYIVYSHRN
+198 IPSPQDTYIVYSSVT

-220 QILKDEDEQQ
+220 QILKDEDDQQ
-230 YYLCYSK
+230 YYQCYSSRQYFK
-237 NQFFEIKNGKVTNY
+237 IQNGAVTES
-251 GINGFGGIPI
+251 GINGFDGIPI
-261 VECPN
+261 IEYPN
-266 NHDRLSDVEIA
+266 NHDRLSDIEIA
-277 ITLFDA
+277 ITMYDA

-299 QAFMKFK
+299 QALMKFK
-306 NCEIDENEFLKMVK
+306 NCEIDEAEFVKMVK
-320 LGAISVKDTGNG
+320 LGAVSVKDVGNG
-332 CQSDVELMTAEL
+332 TQSDVDLMTAEL

-367 NRQSNSGGDT
+367 NRQSNTGGDT

-402 EAEKESAR
+402 EAEKASAR
-410 IILNIIRGTSN
+410 IILNIIRKTSM

-493 EAEMQKAQ
+493 DTELQKAQ
-501 QLLDGKFQNPS
+501 DLLNGFNKDVIS
-512 KTEPMANSSS
+512 E
-522 NEE
+522 

>member
-1 MIPPICVKYKV
+1 VGRN
-12 EHWIKIS
+12 KI
-19 SAFYFAERMVRLVR
+19 
-33 NTMNFVDLCRGEFG
+33 NFVDLCQGEFG
-47 RKVAYTGVDRITP
+47 RKIAYTGVDQITP
-60 QNVVKVVSDTIG
+60 QNVAQVLSDTIG

-77 RTLIDYLYRYMKGDQ
+77 RTLIDYLYRYYKGDQ
-92 PILYRNKIVRPEVN
+92 PILYREKLVRPEVN
-106 NRVVENHAF
+106 NKVVENHAL
-115 ETVKFKAGQICG
+115 ETVKFKAGQIYG

-135 KKNADEK
+135 KKKASEK
-142 INEQVDLLNDYLDE
+142 INEQVDRLNDYLDE
-156 ANADARNIQRAIY
+156 ANADARNIQLGIY
-169 QSATGTSYK
+169 QSAVGTAYK
-178 AILKEEDW
+178 AILREDEW
-186 TKNGDLPPFRIF
+186 TKDGDLPPFRIF
-198 IPYPGDCYIVYSHRN
+198 IPSPQDVYIVYSSVT
-213 GKPMLSV
+213 GKPVLSV
-220 QILKDEDEQQ
+220 QILKDENNQQ
-230 YYLCYSK
+230 YYQCYSSRQYFK
-237 NQFFEIKNGKVTNY
+237 IQNGAVTES

-261 VECPN
+261 IEYPN
-266 NHDRLSDVEIA
+266 NHDRLSDIEIA
-277 ITLFDA
+277 ITMYDA

-299 QAFMKFK
+299 QALMKFK
-306 NCEIDENEFLKMVK
+306 NCEIDEAEFVKMVK
-320 LGAISVKDTGNG
+320 LGAVSVKDVGNG
-332 CQSDVELMTAEL
+332 TQSDVDLMTAEL

-367 NRQSNSGGDT
+367 NRQSNTGGDT

-402 EAEKESAR
+402 ESEKASAR
-410 IILNIIRGTSN
+410 IILNIIRKTSM

-493 EAEMQKAQ
+493 NSELQKAQ
-501 QLLDGKFQNPS
+501 ELLGNFNPIS
-512 KTEPMANSSS
+512 LNKDVVKE
-522 NEE
+522 

>member
-1 MIPPICVKYKV
+1 MGRN
-12 EHWIKIS
+12 KI
-19 SAFYFAERMVRLVR
+19 
-33 NTMNFVDLCRGEFG
+33 NFVDLCQGEFG
-47 RKVAYTGVDRITP
+47 RKTAYTGVDQITP
-60 QNVVKVVSDTIG
+60 RNVAQVLSDTIG

-77 RTLIDYLYRYMKGDQ
+77 RTLMDYLYRYYKGDQ
-92 PILYRNKIVRPEVN
+92 PILYREKLVRPEVN
-106 NRVVENHAF
+106 NKVVENHAL
-115 ETVKFKAGQICG
+115 ETVKFKAGQIYG

-135 KKNADEK
+135 KKKASEET
-142 INEQVDLLNDYLDE
+142 NEQVDRLNDYLDE
-156 ANADARNIQRAIY
+156 ANADARNIQLGIY
-169 QSATGTSYK
+169 QSAVGTAYK
-178 AILKEEDW
+178 AILREDEW
-186 TKNGDLPPFRIF
+186 TKDGDLPPFRIF
-198 IPYPGDCYIVYSHRN
+198 IPSPQDVYIVYSSVT

-220 QILKDEDEQQ
+220 QILKDEDNQQ
-230 YYLCYSK
+230 YYQCYSSRQYFK
-237 NQFFEIKNGKVTNY
+237 IQNGAVTESV
-251 GINGFGGIPI
+251 INGFGGIPI
-261 VECPN
+261 IEYPN
-266 NHDRLSDVEIA
+266 NHDRLSDIEIA
-277 ITLFDA
+277 ITMYDA

-299 QAFMKFK
+299 QALMKFK
-306 NCEIDENEFLKMVK
+306 NCEIDEAEFVKMVK
-320 LGAISVKDTGNG
+320 LGAVSVKDVGNG
-332 CQSDVELMTAEL
+332 TQSDVDLMTAEL

-367 NRQSNSGGDT
+367 NRQSNTGGDT

-402 EAEKESAR
+402 EAEKASAR
-410 IILNIIRGTSN
+410 IILNIIRKTSM

-493 EAEMQKAQ
+493 DTELQKAQ
-501 QLLDGKFQNPS
+501 DLLKGFNQNAVNLS
-512 KTEPMANSSS
+512 KDVVTE
-522 NEE
+522 

>member
-1 MIPPICVKYKV
+1 MGRN
-12 EHWIKIS
+12 KI
-19 SAFYFAERMVRLVR
+19 
-33 NTMNFVDLCRGEFG
+33 NFVDLCQGEFG
-47 RKVAYTGVDRITP
+47 RKIAYTGVDQITP
-60 QNVVKVVSDTIG
+60 QNVAQVLSDTIG

-77 RTLIDYLYRYMKGDQ
+77 RTLIDYLYRYYKGDQ
-92 PILYRNKIVRPEVN
+92 PILYREKLVRPEVN
-106 NRVVENHAF
+106 NKVVENHAL
-115 ETVKFKAGQICG
+115 ETVKFKAGQIYG

-135 KKNADEK
+135 KKKASEK
-142 INEQVDLLNDYLDE
+142 INEQVDRFNDYLDE
-156 ANADARNIQRAIY
+156 ANADARNIQLGIY
-169 QSATGTSYK
+169 QSAVGTAYK
-178 AILKEEDW
+178 AILREDEW
-186 TKNGDLPPFRIF
+186 TENGDLPPFRIF
-198 IPYPGDCYIVYSHRN
+198 IPSPQDVYIVYSSIT

-220 QILKDEDEQQ
+220 QILKDEDNQQ
-230 YYLCYSK
+230 YYQCYSSRQYFK
-237 NQFFEIKNGKVTNY
+237 IQNGAVTES

-261 VECPN
+261 IEYPN
-266 NHDRLSDVEIA
+266 NHDRLSDIEIA
-277 ITLFDA
+277 ITMYDA

-299 QAFMKFK
+299 QALMKFK
-306 NCEIDENEFLKMVK
+306 NCEIDESEFVKMIK
-320 LGAISVKDTGNG
+320 LGAVSVKDVGNG
-332 CQSDVELMTAEL
+332 TQSDVDLMTAEL

-367 NRQSNSGGDT
+367 NRQGNTGGDT

-402 EAEKESAR
+402 EAEKASAR
-410 IILNIIRGTSN
+410 IILNIIRKTSM

-493 EAEMQKAQ
+493 DSELQKAKD
-501 QLLDGKFQNPS
+501 LLNGFNKDVIS
-512 KTEPMANSSS
+512 E
-522 NEE
+522 

>member
-1 MIPPICVKYKV
+1 MGRN
-12 EHWIKIS
+12 KI
-19 SAFYFAERMVRLVR
+19 
-33 NTMNFVDLCRGEFG
+33 NFVDLCQGEFG
-47 RKVAYTGVDRITP
+47 RKIAYTGVDQITP
-60 QNVVKVVSDTIG
+60 QNVAQVLSDTIG

-77 RTLIDYLYRYMKGDQ
+77 RTLIDYLYRYYKGDQ
-92 PILYRNKIVRPEVN
+92 PILYREKLVRPEVN
-106 NRVVENHAF
+106 NKVVENHAL
-115 ETVKFKAGQICG
+115 ETVKFKAGQIYG

-135 KKNADEK
+135 KKKASEK
-142 INEQVDLLNDYLDE
+142 INEQVDRFNDYLDE
-156 ANADARNIQRAIY
+156 ANADARNIQLGIY
-169 QSATGTSYK
+169 QSAVGTAYK
-178 AILKEEDW
+178 AILREDEW
-186 TKNGDLPPFRIF
+186 TENGDLPPFRIF
-198 IPYPGDCYIVYSHRN
+198 IPSPQDVYIVYSSIT

-220 QILKDEDEQQ
+220 QILKDEDNQQ
-230 YYLCYSK
+230 YYQCYSSRQYFK
-237 NQFFEIKNGKVTNY
+237 IQNGAVTES

-261 VECPN
+261 IEYPN
-266 NHDRLSDVEIA
+266 NHDRLSDIEIA
-277 ITLFDA
+277 ITMYDA

-299 QAFMKFK
+299 QALMKFK
-306 NCEIDENEFLKMVK
+306 NCEIDESEFVKMIK
-320 LGAISVKDTGNG
+320 LGAVSVKDVGNG
-332 CQSDVELMTAEL
+332 TQSDVDLMTAEL

-367 NRQSNSGGDT
+367 NRQSNTGGDT

-402 EAEKESAR
+402 EAEKASAR
-410 IILNIIRGTSN
+410 IILNIIRKTSM

-493 EAEMQKAQ
+493 DSELQKAKD
-501 QLLDGKFQNPS
+501 LLNGFNKDVIS
-512 KTEPMANSSS
+512 E
-522 NEE
+522 